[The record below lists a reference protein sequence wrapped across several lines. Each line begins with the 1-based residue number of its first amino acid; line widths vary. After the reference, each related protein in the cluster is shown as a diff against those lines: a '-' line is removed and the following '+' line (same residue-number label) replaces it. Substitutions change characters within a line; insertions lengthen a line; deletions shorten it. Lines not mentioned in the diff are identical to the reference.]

1 MNPQLFEDLEV
12 HIFSIVIFYVCIVC
26 VVDIS
31 PDYHVL
37 SGLSCSQKFIIVC
50 VCVVLFQKFMCLF
63 VTGSHMTQADLEL
76 TL

>member
-12 HIFSIVIFYVCIVC
+12 HIFSIVIFYVCMVC

-50 VCVVLFQKFMCLF
+50 VCVCGF
-63 VTGSHMTQADLEL
+63 VSEVHVFVCDRVSYDSG
-76 TL
+76 